1 MMRFTMSKNTFLLFV
16 AISTLTVMFISCEQE
31 EVTLLSN
38 APEIELVSIS
48 SDTIVEFEDLF
59 EIVINYKDGD
69 GDIGF
74 EESNQNAL
82 FVRDIRLEEFDEFYI
97 GPILPPGESAPII
110 GTFNID
116 FPSLFIFGSTDA
128 ELTRFEIKL
137 VDRANN
143 ESNTLLTPE
152 IVIVKP

>member
-1 MMRFTMSKNTFLLFV
+1 
-16 AISTLTVMFISCEQE
+16 MFISCEQE

-82 FVRDIRLEEFDEFYI
+82 FFAYFFSLLKFCTFYRD
-97 GPILPPGESAPII
+97 PGRNLHLFRDTINII
-110 GTFNID
+110 K
-116 FPSLFIFGSTDA
+116 
-128 ELTRFEIKL
+128 ECKQY
-137 VDRANN
+137 
-143 ESNTLLTPE
+143 
-152 IVIVKP
+152 

>member
-1 MMRFTMSKNTFLLFV
+1 MMRFTISKNIYHLFV
-16 AISTLTVMFISCEQE
+16 AISAIMLLFTSCEKE

-48 SDTIVEFEDLF
+48 GDTIVEFEDLF

-74 EESNQNAL
+74 EQSNQNAL
-82 FVRDIRLEEFDEFYI
+82 FVRDIRLDEFDEFYV

-116 FPSLFIFGSTDA
+116 FPSLFIFGNTQSET
-128 ELTRFEIKL
+128 TRFEIKL

-143 ESNTLLTPE
+143 MSNVLMTPE